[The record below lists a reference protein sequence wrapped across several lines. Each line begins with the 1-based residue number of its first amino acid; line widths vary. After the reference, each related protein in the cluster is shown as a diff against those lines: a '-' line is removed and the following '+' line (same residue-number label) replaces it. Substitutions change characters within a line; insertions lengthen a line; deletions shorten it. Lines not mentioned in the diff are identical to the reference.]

1 MYDSAIDILKR
12 NMEELE
18 MEAVLW
24 DNENKPDNAD
34 FARKAAD
41 SCQAAIDLLSDK

>member
-12 NMEELE
+12 NIEELE

-41 SCQAAIDLLSDK
+41 SCQAAIDALRAR